1 MKILRKMKSGAF
13 TLIELLV
20 VIAIIAI
27 LAGLLL
33 PALAAAKKKAQRID
47 CVNKLKQIGL
57 GFRIYANDNEDKFPW
72 VVLLAQTPSIPQ
84 TGANVFQQFLEA
96 RDQIGTPKVLYCN
109 SDTGSATGAG
119 PQNTKFAALQWTNA
133 AGPILKNINIS
144 YALGMDADE
153 TKAQRI
159 LTADRNHSN
168 GAAYAADTVV
178 TYAVTSSPFPNAKWD
193 KDVGLHQNAG
203 NLGLADGSVQQAS
216 VSALKNQLTSAV
228 NDGGGDIK
236 LATP

>member
-1 MKILRKMKSGAF
+1 MKSGAF

-57 GFRIYANDNEDKFPW
+57 GFRIYSNDNEDKFPW
-72 VVLLAQTPSIPQ
+72 VVLLAATPSIAQ
-84 TGANVFQQFLEA
+84 TGPNVYLQYYEA
-96 RDQIGTPKVLYCN
+96 KDQIGSPKILYCN
-109 SDTGSATGAG
+109 SDTGTPSGSVAATKVQAI
-119 PQNTKFAALQWTNA
+119 QWTNG
-133 AGPILKNINIS
+133 AGTVAIQNINCS

-159 LTADRNHSN
+159 LSADRNHSVN
-168 GAAYAADTVV
+168 GTAAANTLVV
-178 TYAVTSSPFPNAKWD
+178 YPATSTPFPMANWD
-193 KDVGLHQNAG
+193 KGVGLHGNAG

-216 VSALKNQLTSAV
+216 PVALRNQLTSAV
-228 NDGGGDIK
+228 GDGGGDVR